1 MSGLSAFGTELRMG
15 KGDTTPGP
23 ETFELIGGVTNIS
36 GPGFA
41 LDVIDVTAHDSPGAF
56 EEAIGTIIRQGDI
69 TLDINY
75 DPNDPT
81 HGSDPTP
88 GAGVGIGLAAALF
101 ARATKNFELEFPST
115 PAVIWTL
122 QGLVTGF
129 EPSAPYDDKLS
140 ASVTI
145 KITGQP
151 SLGAP

>member
-15 KGDTTPGP
+15 DGAVPGP
-23 ETFELIGGVTNIS
+23 EVFTVMGGVTNIT

-56 EEAIGTIIRQGDI
+56 EEAIATIIRQGDLTI
-69 TLDINY
+69 DLNY

-81 HGSDPTP
+81 HS
-88 GAGVGIGLAAALF
+88 GAPAGEGMLAALISRRVA
-101 ARATKNFELEFPST
+101 NFELEFPVT
-115 PAVIWTL
+115 PAVVWEL
-122 QGLVTGF
+122 QGIVTGF
-129 EPSAPYDDKLS
+129 EPSAPYDDKLG

-151 SLGAP
+151 TLA